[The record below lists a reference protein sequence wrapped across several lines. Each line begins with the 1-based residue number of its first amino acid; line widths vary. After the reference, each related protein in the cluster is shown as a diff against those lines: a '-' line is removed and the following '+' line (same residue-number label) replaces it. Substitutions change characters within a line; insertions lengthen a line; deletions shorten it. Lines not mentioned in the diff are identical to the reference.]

1 MSSVDFPTSERLT
14 YRRMTDDDLDFVVR
28 LLGDPE
34 VMTHYDHPKTRE
46 ECRAWIDWNKRNYA
60 RDGYGLWI
68 IETRAGEP
76 VGECGLTWQPVDGES
91 LELGYHVLPIHQGK
105 GYASEAARASVEM
118 ARQHG
123 EEYVIAIIARGNV
136 ASIRVAEKAGLT
148 YDKNVEYHGDD
159 TLIYRLDL
167 APTA

>member
-1 MSSVDFPTSERLT
+1 MDSLLSERLT
-14 YRRMTDDDLDFVVR
+14 YRRMTEDDLELIVR
-28 LLGDPE
+28 LLGEPA
-34 VMTHYDHPKTRE
+34 VMTHYDHPKTHE

-68 IETRAGEP
+68 IETHDGEF

-91 LELGYHVLPIHQGK
+91 LELGYHVLPIHQGN
-105 GYASEAARASVEM
+105 GYASEAARASVEL

-123 EEYVIAIIARGNV
+123 EKYVIAIIAPGNGP
-136 ASIRVAEKAGLT
+136 SIRVAEKAGLT
-148 YDKNVEYHGDD
+148 YHKHVDYHGNDA
-159 TLIYRLDL
+159 LIYHLDL

>member
-1 MSSVDFPTSERLT
+1 MEFPTSERLT
-14 YRRMTDDDLDFVVR
+14 YRRMTGDDLDLIFR

-34 VMTHYDHPKTRE
+34 VMTYYDHPKTRD
-46 ECRAWIDWNKRNYA
+46 ECCAWVDWNRRNYA

-68 IETRAGEP
+68 IETYDGEF

-91 LELGYHVLPIHQGK
+91 LELGYHVLPIHQGR
-105 GYASEAARASVEM
+105 GYASEAARASVDL

-123 EEYVIAIIARGNV
+123 EEYVIAIIAPGNTP
-136 ASIRVAEKAGLT
+136 SIRVAEKAGLT
-148 YDKNVEYHGDD
+148 YDKNVEYQGKD